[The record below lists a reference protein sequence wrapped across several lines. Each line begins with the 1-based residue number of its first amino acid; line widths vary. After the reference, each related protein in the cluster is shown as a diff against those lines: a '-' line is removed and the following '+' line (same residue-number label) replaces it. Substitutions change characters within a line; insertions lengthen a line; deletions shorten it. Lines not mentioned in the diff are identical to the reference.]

1 MTRELPSEI
10 GALLSGAG
18 LSLLARQITD
28 GFLVGLHRG
37 TRQGAGTEFS
47 QYRNYQPGDDIRRV
61 DWKMFARSDRFFVK
75 EAEIET
81 SITIRFFIDASSS
94 MLYEENGITRFD
106 YAALTAASLAT
117 LAHRQGDAIA
127 LHVVN
132 NQTRTDLEARRGKNQ
147 ISRFYNH
154 LENIKCSSEWP
165 QDTGWLTECT
175 SRRREL
181 WVICSDML
189 DGAEMWSSFKEMGE
203 AFGHELQFLQ
213 ILGEHELNFMPAGVA
228 TLQDPETGMERTVRT
243 HSVREQYLEN
253 LKKYLDQLKTAVTGR
268 RSRVNLLQMNHPV
281 SESLKI
287 LLDRRNRL

>member
-1 MTRELPSEI
+1 MIRELPSEI

-18 LSLLARQITD
+18 LSVLARQITD

-47 QYRNYQPGDDIRRV
+47 QYRSYQPGDDIRRI
-61 DWKMFARSDRFFVK
+61 DWKMFARSDRYFVK

-81 SITIRFFIDASSS
+81 SVTVRFFLDTSAS
-94 MLYEENGITRFD
+94 MLYDENGITRFD

-132 NQTRTDLEARRGKNQ
+132 NQARTDLEARRGKNQ

-154 LENIKCSSEWP
+154 LETIECSGEWP
-165 QDTGWLTECT
+165 RDTSWLTECT
-175 SRRREL
+175 TRSREL
-181 WVICSDML
+181 WIILSDML
-189 DGAEMWSSFKEMGE
+189 DGIEPWRSFNEMGE

-213 ILGEHELNFMPAGVA
+213 ILGEDELNLDMDGVA
-228 TLQDPETGMERTVRT
+228 TLQDPETGRERTMRPR
-243 HSVREQYLEN
+243 SVRDEYLEN
-253 LKKYLDQLKTAVTGR
+253 LNRYQEQLKTAVTGR
-268 RSRVNLLQMNHPV
+268 KSRIDLLPMNRPV
-281 SESLKI
+281 SEALK
-287 LLDRRNRL
+287 LFLDRRSNL